1 MRVQKT
7 NTQYTMLKNFII
19 ATLFF
24 ILVCLQACST
34 FEEIPFIAFEADFEA
49 PLVVRVGEPITFRP
63 KISTSGANRFSW
75 EFGDALQQTSDLAT
89 PTFTYDSI
97 GHYTVKLH
105 VSINKST
112 GIEEDAIQKSIIVL
126 PETQTPNENQAFI
139 FEQQENDVR
148 GYAIYPLASG
158 GFIIA
163 GQKNINTLLV
173 AKINENQQ
181 ILPGWPREF
190 NNFGTGQ
197 IFVRSVR
204 ETINGGVLMLGYFQ
218 YQSNDNDAFLLKTS
232 PFGNEVWRTLVR
244 SDKDEKFVDALED
257 ESGALLVVGTFAT
270 AGRPSIVIN
279 RYSEQGKLS
288 APFVVPR
295 ELCNSCSAESVIET
309 QDGGFVIAG
318 RQIDQPLL
326 IKFDAQGNYQGKSTI
341 NVLGLAHAVTQLPNG
356 KYVAVGEINTLRPD
370 SSNAFIAQFDIIG
383 NAEEWRQNMVLYKE
397 TFIDVW
403 SAQNGDLLAIGRHQN
418 PLSGQDVMLG
428 RFDRSNGQL
437 KQLRLL
443 SSSGN
448 NFAAKSTIDAQDR
461 LSIIGSES
469 SSTSFAE
476 RQNLLLIKLE
486 ANFWED

>member
-1 MRVQKT
+1 
-7 NTQYTMLKNFII
+7 ML
-19 ATLFF
+19 
-24 ILVCLQACST
+24 CLQACNT
-34 FEEIPFIAFEADFEA
+34 FQEIPFIEFKADFEA
-49 PLVVRVGEPITFRP
+49 PLVVRVGEAVTFRP
-63 KISTSGANRFSW
+63 KASTSEANSFEW
-75 EFGDALQQTSDLAT
+75 EFGDTNQQTSSLAS

-105 VSINKST
+105 VRINKTT
-112 GIEEDAIQKSIIVL
+112 GIAEDSIQKSIIVL
-126 PETQTPNENQAFI
+126 PQTQTPNENQAFI
-139 FEQQENDVR
+139 FGQENNDER

-163 GQKNINTLLV
+163 GQKNINTLFV
-173 AKINENQQ
+173 AKIGVNQQ

-204 ETINGGVLMLGYFQ
+204 ETIGGGVLMLGYFQ
-218 YQSNDNDAFLLKTS
+218 YQSNDNDAFLLKTN

-257 ESGALLVVGTFAT
+257 ETGALLVVGTFAT

-279 RYSEQGKLS
+279 RYSEQGKLA
-288 APFVVPR
+288 APFIVPR

-318 RQIDQPLL
+318 RQIDRPLL
-326 IKFDAQGNYQGKSTI
+326 IKFDAQGNYQSKSTLNI
-341 NVLGLAHAVTQLPNG
+341 LGLAHSVTQLPNG
-356 KYVAVGEINTLRPD
+356 KYVTVGEINTLRPD

-397 TFIDVW
+397 TFVNVW
-403 SAQNGDLLAIGRHQN
+403 AAQNGDLLAIGRHEN

-443 SSSGN
+443 SSAGN
-448 NFAAKSTIDAQDR
+448 NFAAKSAIDAQDR
-461 LSIIGSES
+461 LSIIGSAS
-469 SSTSFAE
+469 NTGLFPQ

-486 ANFWED
+486 ADFWDE